1 MAVKAAARL
10 LERNVDA
17 RRAKALVPRKIY
29 QGAWTFYTSGDS
41 EEPLFS
47 IICFGFSRAIGCRVR
62 GRKAENPF
70 GD

>member
-1 MAVKAAARL
+1 MEMLTRK
-10 LERNVDA
+10 
-17 RRAKALVPRKIY
+17 RAKRVPKVFLRRIY
-29 QGAWTFYTSGDS
+29 RGAWTFYTSGDS

-47 IICFGFSRAIGCRVR
+47 YRYFGFSRAIGGEVR